1 LLVQVE
7 VNLLGMKLGQQW
19 EFPPLAEA
27 RRRWEAKWGRHNW
40 DEPLTEWLPSGMDEV
55 LQTRSADI
63 EGPEE

>member
-40 DEPLTEWLPSGMDEV
+40 DEPLTE
-55 LQTRSADI
+55 
-63 EGPEE
+63 